1 MSTSAATTQHG
12 ASTDEQSIP
21 QRAPGFSLERWSA
34 SSSSNRPSRASLVL
48 LGGGRAWRA
57 HASGNGA
64 VDALLRAVD
73 VALSP
78 VLGAGVELQTYNV
91 QATGQGHE
99 TPAAVSVSI
108 RRRSD
113 AAHAPAYPGRGQHD
127 NVLEATLLAYVDA
140 ISRLVAHEE
149 IDVATLAPAHEPTAL
164 PSADGEESRA
174 HGEQFMKMFN
184 P

>member
-1 MSTSAATTQHG
+1 M
-12 ASTDEQSIP
+12 DI
-21 QRAPGFSLERWSA
+21 
-34 SSSSNRPSRASLVL
+34 
-48 LGGGRAWRA
+48 
-57 HASGNGA
+57 
-64 VDALLRAVD
+64 ALA
-73 VALSP
+73 P

-140 ISRLVAHEE
+140 INRLVAHEE
-149 IDVATLAPAHEPTAL
+149 MDVATLVPAHEPTTL
-164 PSADGEESRA
+164 PAADDDQARA
-174 HGEQFMKMFN
+174 HDERFTEMFN
-184 P
+184 H